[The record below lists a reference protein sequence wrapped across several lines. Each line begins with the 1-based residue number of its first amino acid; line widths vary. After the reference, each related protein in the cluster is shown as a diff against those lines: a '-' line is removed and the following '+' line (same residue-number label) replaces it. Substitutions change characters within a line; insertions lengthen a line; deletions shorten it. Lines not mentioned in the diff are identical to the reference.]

1 MRGHGPPNLWDE
13 AGDEGMHDEMRGEA
27 GRWAGACHPM
37 PLHVQLKG
45 QG

>member
-1 MRGHGPPNLWDE
+1 MRGHGPPKLWDE

-27 GRWAGACHPM
+27 GRWACHPM